1 MRLMTNPRTAL
12 LLVVTWLVVSWTPPS
27 AAQEE
32 HAFRNVRE
40 GSLGYIV
47 GAGSGLLTVAADEKS
62 RGEIKQGFDL
72 TVWNYGDK
80 EISFSRGWEIKVY
93 PSGSDRSTPICVDS
107 QQVNEPWKVG
117 PGAGKTV
124 FLACRLASSSKLGN
138 YEVDAS
144 FLPTGRV
151 VTIVFTISS
160 GLADRTLLFT
170 GKLMGY
176 FRFPNHEPAV
186 MGTKW
191 DKPHCTDPS
200 NAFLAGKD
208 GEIPEQALSADAQI
222 FINAYGEKH
231 HGVTIEKVLVGTG
244 DNFAPN
250 YYSRVFSGTW
260 PPGKELYDWDPF
272 AHTWV
277 SATGSKNNLSPAASG
292 LLQQGRGVIPTD
304 NVGCFLAYA
313 HYDAVV
319 PGKHDFY
326 YGPDR
331 LRQLGRFMASIPR
344 DEFFQPTQ
352 MLAANLMIKTTWA
365 KDHTPISDGN
375 KPALN
380 FLTKYLPAPPRTKVV
395 QPVFHDVQISDFTDG
410 GFAFPWMRFVRISAT
425 GWKEDNL
432 QKLEVYLCRAPRD
445 NPDGFRTDL
454 KRICDDGVQLQPDPG
469 ATIEANIDA
478 AFQAPQDSQLLV
490 QLVYPFEHEL
500 EPGQNYAICAA
511 NPDVTID
518 NRTDIPA
525 AIAQPYC
532 FRFSVYQPFFQF
544 YEEKGSSGGVLPP
557 GYRNP
562 QLYVLKETS
571 GHLPVV
577 IFGVVDPSLLDH
589 IGLNNYLWK
598 NIKNSAGGKNTR
610 YKTQIAIAEPVSA
623 LIHLQDRFEE
633 DYRRD
638 HEGKEFHGLRV
649 LLAQMPPDEARSLSE
664 HLPKCVR
671 FDVVVSAADD
681 GLATP
686 NQFLRIQPAQ
696 WERNQ
701 ERSCHAN
708 VGASGLKE
716 TAREFLNG
724 AIVTRPTFIAI
735 PPTHE
740 QSVPESPGQF
750 PARVVQVRSLRITRH
765 SDAFETYD
773 LIGDPLRVPLKEVSS
788 PEFLNA
794 ENSFWLGVCQAIYE
808 TDPKKPCTPQTMG
821 ANILGLSLNI
831 SLRAQTQPSVIQ
843 WDKEVKNAALQQL
856 ALWTIRKQHHA
867 DVALLQ
873 QRDFYVSGFREY
885 LQEDFDSAKN
895 ILDLQQIL
903 DRILWKDDF
912 IRVISVQGTTLKNI
926 LKQSDQFSKADKTA
940 YLPVSEIGRSLVTLG
955 ITKDPQN
962 DGDYLVN
969 DKPMDPRSL
978 YTVATSDY
986 IALGDTGYTDLATP
1000 PVGDLPNPTNSSE
1013 KLVRISG
1020 KTCEILEPFVLRS
1033 PAHFTL
1039 PDPSCGGSIDPTD
1052 YYDELIAQKPNDPR
1066 SGNTTWHQFAT
1077 WTPFHAHFGQPTA
1090 KNTGAPPG
1098 LGDIANQMQKRVDAL
1113 PNWEWAF
1120 TQLSVGFSG
1129 LSHNYSESTLS
1140 QYFAGVLNSQVNAKH
1155 SHSWDW
1161 DVDSKFTLYHSA
1173 WDLFAQ
1179 ETMQYSSAFT
1189 ANLQPPRTE
1198 SQARNLFAFDWGT
1211 YLHLLQSRGKGLPQ
1225 LSLVLSGHFETPVA
1239 DPIVNV
1245 NLKAIPPS
1253 TSSST
1258 LTFDQGRTNLLLGRA
1273 GMRWQNRKSYIE
1285 GGLEG
1290 GQTLNAIRQYNVL
1303 PAPGATPLPCP
1314 LIAEESLTTC
1324 INNYNIPGNGQ
1335 PPPANPVTSSS
1346 QVTLTR
1352 SSQERYGAYWNIG
1365 LIVPVYPTISY
1376 SFQDTS
1382 DYFFLSNGDNSADT
1396 RFRHQLI
1403 NTVKF
1408 NVFPNL
1414 SFEPTYTV
1422 FLYENKLDYHFLFQ
1436 QQLAV
1441 KINYSPD
1448 WSNWH
1453 EFWQQMRYKK
1463 PAGP

>member
-1 MRLMTNPRTAL
+1 MRLMTKPQTGL
-12 LLVVTWLVVSWTPPS
+12 FLVLAWLVVSWTPPS

-40 GSLGYIV
+40 GNLGYIV
-47 GAGSGLLTVAADEKS
+47 RASSGLLTVTADEKS
-62 RGEIKQGFDL
+62 REEIKQSFDL

-80 EISFSRGWEIKVY
+80 ELSFSGGWEIKVY
-93 PSGSDRSTPICVDS
+93 PSGSDRSTPVCVDS
-107 QQVNEPWKVG
+107 QQVNEPWKVA

-124 FLACRLASSSKLGN
+124 FLECRLNSSSKLGN
-138 YEVDAS
+138 YEVDAG

-160 GLADRTLLFT
+160 RPADSTLLFT

-176 FRFPNHEPAV
+176 FRFPNHEPTV
-186 MGTKW
+186 KGMEW
-191 DKPHCTDPS
+191 DRPHCTDPT

-208 GEIPEQALSADAQI
+208 TEIPEQALSADAQI

-231 HGVTIEKVLVGTG
+231 HGVAFEKVLVGTG

-260 PPGKELYDWDPF
+260 PPGKELYDWDVF
-272 AHTWV
+272 AHTWI
-277 SATGSKNNLSPAASG
+277 SATASNNNLAPDATD
-292 LLQQGRGVIPTD
+292 LLQQGKGVIPTD
-304 NVGCFLAYA
+304 NVACFLAYA

-331 LRQLGRFMASIPR
+331 LRELGRFMASIPK

-365 KDHTPISDGN
+365 KDHAPISDGH
-375 KPALN
+375 KPTLN
-380 FLTKYLPAPPRTKVV
+380 FLTKYLPAPPPAKAV
-395 QPVFHDVQISDFTDG
+395 QPVFHNLQISDFTDG

-425 GWKEDNL
+425 GWKEDDL
-432 QKLEVYLCRAPRD
+432 RKLGVYLCRAPRD

-454 KRICDDGVQLQPDPG
+454 KKICDDGVQLQPDLG
-469 ATIEANIDA
+469 AMIEANIDA
-478 AFQAPQDSQLLV
+478 SFQVPTDSHSPV
-490 QLVYPFEHEL
+490 QLVYPLEHEL
-500 EPGQNYAICAA
+500 EPGQNYAVCAA
-511 NPDVTID
+511 NPDVTLD
-518 NRTDIPA
+518 SRTDIPA
-525 AIAQPYC
+525 PVAQPYC
-532 FRFSVYQPFFQF
+532 FRFSVYQPFFQ
-544 YEEKGSSGGVLPP
+544 YYDRQGGSGGSLPP
-557 GYRNP
+557 GYHNP
-562 QLYVLKETS
+562 QHYVLKETN
-571 GHLPVV
+571 GHQPVV

-589 IGLNNYLWK
+589 IGGSNYLWK
-598 NIKNSAGGKNTR
+598 NIKNSARERNTT
-610 YKTQIAIAEPVSA
+610 YKTQIAIAEPVGA

-633 DYRRD
+633 EYRRD
-638 HEGKEFHGLRV
+638 HDGKEFHGLRV

-686 NQFLRIQPAQ
+686 NQFLRVHPAE
-696 WERNQ
+696 WEGNQ
-701 ERSCHAN
+701 KRSCRAN

-724 AIVTRPTFIAI
+724 AIVTRPTFIAV
-735 PPTHE
+735 PPTHQ
-740 QSVPESPGQF
+740 QSVPESPGRS
-750 PARVVQVRSLRITRH
+750 PARAVQVRSLRITRQ
-765 SDAFETYD
+765 SDAFETYE

-788 PEFLNA
+788 PEFVNA
-794 ENSFWLGVCQAIYE
+794 ENSFWLGVCQAIYD
-808 TDPKKPCTPQTMG
+808 TDPTQPCKAQTVG
-821 ANILGLSLNI
+821 VNILGI
-831 SLRAQTQPSVIQ
+831 SLTISSRGQMQPSVVH
-843 WDKEVKNAALQQL
+843 WDKDVKNAALQQL
-856 ALWTIRKQHHA
+856 ALWCIRKQHHA

-873 QRDFYVSGFREY
+873 QRDFYVPGFREY
-885 LQEDFDSAKN
+885 LQEDFDPTKS
-895 ILDLQQIL
+895 IPDLQQIL

-912 IRVISVQGTTLKNI
+912 IHVIAVQGATLKNI
-926 LKQSDQFSKADKTA
+926 LKQSDQFSKADKAA
-940 YLPVSEIGRSLVTLG
+940 YLPVSEIGRSLITLG
-955 ITKDPQN
+955 IKKDPQN
-962 DGDYLVN
+962 DGEYLVN
-969 DKPMDPRSL
+969 DKPMDPGSL

-986 IALGDTGYTDLATP
+986 IALGDTGYADLATP
-1000 PVGDLPNPTNSSE
+1000 PVGDPGNPTNANE
-1013 KLVRISG
+1013 MLVRISSR
-1020 KTCEILEPFVLRS
+1020 TCEILRPFVLGNQTHSDNSDRKCG
-1033 PAHFTL
+1033 
-1039 PDPSCGGSIDPTD
+1039 PSIKPTN
-1052 YYDELIAQKPNDPR
+1052 YYDELIAQTPSDSR
-1066 SGNTTWHQFAT
+1066 SGNTIWHQFVT
-1077 WTPFHAHFGQPTA
+1077 WTPFHTRFGQPTV

-1098 LGDIANQMQKRVDAL
+1098 PDDIANQIQKRVDAL
-1113 PNWEWAF
+1113 TNWEWAF

-1140 QYFAGVLNSQVNAKH
+1140 QHFAGVLNSQVNAKH
-1155 SHSWDW
+1155 AHSWDW
-1161 DVDSKFTLYHSA
+1161 DADSKFTLYHPQ

-1179 ETMQYSSAFT
+1179 ETMQYSSTFT
-1189 ANLQPPRTE
+1189 AQLQPPRSE
-1198 SQARNLFAFDWGT
+1198 SQARNLFALDWGT
-1211 YLHLLQSRGKGLPQ
+1211 YLHLLRSRGKGLPQ
-1225 LSLVLSGHFETPVA
+1225 LSWVLSGHFETPAA

-1253 TSSST
+1253 TSSTT
-1258 LTFDQGRTNLLLGRA
+1258 LTFDQGRTKLLLGRA

-1303 PAPGATPLPCP
+1303 PAPGATVLPCP
-1314 LIAEESLTTC
+1314 LKAEESLTTC

-1335 PPPANPVTSSS
+1335 PSPANPITSAS

-1352 SSQERYGAYWNIG
+1352 SPQDRYGAYWNIG

-1408 NVFPNL
+1408 NVFPNF